1 MNRFLTLP
9 SHPPAL
15 ELFRPLAKESK
26 GCPGQTPFPLAREG
40 KGCAEGGLSA
50 GLLKGYN
57 LPMTEAELH
66 RVIQY
71 ITGQLSYG
79 LPVTSEVIRTGFG
92 ELAELAKT
100 ATTKANRE
108 SILGYIC
115 AYTVKKTGQP
125 EILVREILEAGA
137 RWLDEI
143 SETLERHE
151 PESVN

>member
-1 MNRFLTLP
+1 
-9 SHPPAL
+9 
-15 ELFRPLAKESK
+15 
-26 GCPGQTPFPLAREG
+26 
-40 KGCAEGGLSA
+40 
-50 GLLKGYN
+50 
-57 LPMTEAELH
+57 MTEPELQ

-79 LPVTSEVIRTGFG
+79 LPVTSEVVRIGFG

-100 ATTKANRE
+100 ATTKVDRE
-108 SILGYIC
+108 SILAYIC

-125 EILVREILEAGA
+125 ETLVREILEAGG

-143 SETLERHE
+143 SETIERHE